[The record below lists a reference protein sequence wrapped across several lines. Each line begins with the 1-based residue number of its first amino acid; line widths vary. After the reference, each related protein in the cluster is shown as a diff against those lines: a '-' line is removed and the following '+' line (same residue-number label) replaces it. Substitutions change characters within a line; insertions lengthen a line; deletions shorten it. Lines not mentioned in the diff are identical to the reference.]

1 MDVRLLFYNASKKLM
16 VDFETSAQSATH
28 MGGRGSLREDAF
40 INFLRAHLPQK
51 YKVGRGEVFTSENQS
66 SGQLDVILYD
76 EQNCPSFLQAE
87 SHGAFPIEAVY
98 GAISVKS
105 DLTSGELK
113 DAYLNIAS
121 LKRITPKNPVWHP
134 RNQGFRTAANSPTP
148 VTGVFAYRASRS
160 LEAVQKQ
167 VQTLD
172 QELDDI
178 SLRPDFVAIA
188 EVGFVGP
195 AIPLRGSLNKF
206 HLPMAEDLGSLH
218 KSGRSTIFVL
228 MMNLYRELRTIIL
241 NPFDFLEYRNMPK
254 LVGKHRV
261 EHGDIVRDG
270 TRIIFVNERG
280 VELLLEK
287 SKQVT
292 IRDVELHRFG
302 TLTGL
307 VPPELLDQV
316 VYEYNPLNLPPFAE
330 IAQENGLT
338 VGKSSSGGPCFVPMK

>member
-1 MDVRLLFYNASKKLM
+1 
-16 VDFETSAQSATH
+16 
-28 MGGRGSLREDAF
+28 
-40 INFLRAHLPQK
+40 
-51 YKVGRGEVFTSENQS
+51 
-66 SGQLDVILYD
+66 LDVILYD

-98 GAISVKS
+98 GVISVKS

-134 RNQGFRTAANSPTP
+134 SNQGFKTAANSPTP

-206 HLPMAEDLGSLH
+206 HLLMLHTRLRSSFLCHPNDNLGSRL
-218 KSGRSTIFVL
+218 
-228 MMNLYRELRTIIL
+228 
-241 NPFDFLEYRNMPK
+241 
-254 LVGKHRV
+254 
-261 EHGDIVRDG
+261 
-270 TRIIFVNERG
+270 
-280 VELLLEK
+280 
-287 SKQVT
+287 SK
-292 IRDVELHRFG
+292 
-302 TLTGL
+302 
-307 VPPELLDQV
+307 
-316 VYEYNPLNLPPFAE
+316 
-330 IAQENGLT
+330 
-338 VGKSSSGGPCFVPMK
+338 